1 MALPKIVSAIFLGFL
16 LSLVSGCSIV
26 YIAQSVQGHLEV
38 VAQSRPV
45 ESWLAEPTTPEAVKE
60 RLRLAQRLRAFA
72 VEELKLPDHASYRR
86 YATLNRS
93 AVVWNVVAA
102 PELSLEPKTW
112 CYPVVGCVA
121 YRGYFDLSAARDAA
135 QTLREQGLE
144 VHVAA
149 VPAYSTLGKTDWL
162 GGDPLLDTFLFWDEA
177 ALARLIFHEMA
188 HPAVFIP
195 GDTAFNESFAT
206 AVERLGLKHWSAVT
220 GRVEP
225 LQADA
230 ARETQRA
237 AQRAGLKALREAL
250 RAVYQSPVS
259 VDKRRQAKA
268 QVLERFRQQYP
279 QISAEL
285 TNNAALAL
293 QGAYQDAAPAFE
305 RLFEAQGRDFVKFY
319 EAARRLSG
327 LPAVLGAVTP

>member
-1 MALPKIVSAIFLGFL
+1 MG
-16 LSLVSGCSIV
+16 GCSVIYLV
-26 YIAQSVQGHLEV
+26 QSVQGHLEV
-38 VAQSRPV
+38 VTQARPV
-45 ESWLAEPTTPEAVKE
+45 ESWLSDPTTPEPVKE

-72 VEELKLPDHASYRR
+72 VDELKLPDHASYRR

-102 PELSLEPKTW
+102 PELSLQPKTW
-112 CYPVVGCVA
+112 CYPVVGCLA
-121 YRGYFDLSAARDAA
+121 YRGYFELSAARDAA
-135 QTLREQGLE
+135 RILREQGLE
-144 VHVAA
+144 VHVAP

-177 ALARLIFHEMA
+177 ALATLIFHEMA

-206 AVERLGLKHWSAVT
+206 AVGRLGLKRWSLVT
-220 GRVEP
+220 GRAEP
-225 LQADA
+225 VQAEA
-230 ARETQRA
+230 AREAQRA
-237 AQRAGLKALREAL
+237 AQRAGLKALRESL
-250 RAVYQSPVS
+250 RAVYQSTLS
-259 VDKRRQAKA
+259 VDERRQAKA

-279 QISAEL
+279 KISPDL

-293 QGAYQDAAPAFE
+293 QGSYQDAVPAFE
-305 RLFEAQGRDFVKFY
+305 QLFEAQGQDFAKFY

-327 LPAVLGAVTP
+327 LPAVLGAVSP

>member
-1 MALPKIVSAIFLGFL
+1 MGAL
-16 LSLVSGCSIV
+16 LSLVSGCSAV
-26 YIAQSVQGHLEV
+26 YVAQSVQGHLAV
-38 VAQSRPV
+38 VAQARPV
-45 ESWLAEPTTPEAVKE
+45 ESWLADPTTPEPVKE

-72 VEELKLPDHASYRR
+72 VDELKLPDHASYRR

-102 PELSLEPKTW
+102 PELSLELKTW

-121 YRGYFDLSAARDAA
+121 YRGYFDLLAARDAA
-135 QTLREQGLE
+135 QALREQGLE

-188 HPAVFIP
+188 HSVVFIP

-206 AVERLGLKHWSAVT
+206 AVERLGLKRWTTLT

-225 LQADA
+225 LRAA
-230 ARETQRA
+230 EAREAQSA
-237 AQRAGLKALREAL
+237 AQSAALKALREDL
-250 RAVYQSPVS
+250 RAVYQTPLSLE
-259 VDKRRQAKA
+259 DRRQAKA
-268 QVLERFRQQYP
+268 QALERFKQQYP
-279 QISAEL
+279 QISPGL

-293 QGAYQDAAPAFE
+293 QGSYQDAAPAFE

-319 EAARRLSG
+319 EAARHLSG